1 MLQCHSIIVLQ
12 CCDTGKSSNK
22 YQHNN
27 AVNRS
32 ITIKECD
39 YINFDK
45 VVAVENGLFGNDMLL
60 GKYFKFD
67 LAAAD
72 KNKQASGSKEFV
84 DFFTDTNNTFNDLG
98 FKNVTWAMG
107 KTYNTDRARQAIDE
121 SY

>member
-1 MLQCHSIIVLQ
+1 
-12 CCDTGKSSNK
+12 
-22 YQHNN
+22 
-27 AVNRS
+27 
-32 ITIKECD
+32 
-39 YINFDK
+39 
-45 VVAVENGLFGNDMLL
+45 MLL

-121 SY
+121 PY